1 MASGKQRWQRK
12 PAKRTAK
19 RKTKLVDRRREPFAR
34 RLESTRIISHEIS
47 REPMPELAYAQLP
60 ERVKDQLETFHHK
73 VLVQNP
79 KKALH
84 VLKPL
89 IEQYPDVP
97 PLYNY
102 LYIAYQKLGH
112 RANAQ
117 RVLQETLERFPDYLF
132 GRVSYA
138 INCLQRGDA
147 EKVPEIFEGKYELK
161 LLYPRRKRFHLS
173 EVLSFY
179 AVMAW
184 YFHTRRE
191 HDRAETYYEL
201 MRQLEPKHHSTR
213 FIKRLLHPSWFR
225 KLFQRLIGKES

>member
-1 MASGKQRWQRK
+1 MAGDEQRRQK
-12 PAKRTAK
+12 KLAKKAAK
-19 RKTKLVDRRREPFAR
+19 RKTKLVDRQRGPSAR
-34 RLESTRIISHEIS
+34 RSEPTRIISYEIS
-47 REPMPELAYAQLP
+47 REPMPELAYARLP
-60 ERVKDQLETFHHK
+60 EQVKDQLETLHHK
-73 VLVQNP
+73 MPVQNP
-79 KKALH
+79 EKALN

-102 LYIAYQKLGH
+102 LYIAYQKLGD

-117 RVLQETLERFPDYLF
+117 RILQKTLERFPDYLF
-132 GRVSYA
+132 GRISYA
-138 INCLQRGDA
+138 INCLERGDA
-147 EKVPEIFEGKYELK
+147 EKVPEIFGGKYELK

-184 YFHTRRE
+184 YFHTLEE
-191 HDRAETYYEL
+191 HNRAETYYEL
-201 MRQLEPKHHSTR
+201 MRQLEPKHRSTR

-225 KLFQRLIGKES
+225 KLFQRRMSKES